1 MTSLKEL
8 AGKFLHT
15 LRKIYGVIMGKA
27 RSDAYEDDEQ
37 KLGRRTIEDGWLS
50 AKRDAVLGI
59 LCPWWPDV
67 GWQLTTART
76 REELRQAL
84 QPVKDHPNRQYIDR
98 LLRETNVTAGASE
111 IRQKRF
117 ALGLAVKHMHDA
129 QAKRNK
135 RVEECREIELA
146 MSQARSDQIE
156 FVQCE
161 FPKRRTACQDAQARS
176 LAAETKERILESEL
190 LDMEAAFS
198 QDELVV
204 FIKKGKYALH
214 PQNLANAMAGLPYGI
229 DVPFLGV
236 WQSHAR
242 CSKLDSS
249 ALPSVHYQAFEAIE
263 SIWERSKG
271 SPLSVFEFVQQEIK
285 ALPKTVLLEHPV
297 MGSQRVDNYV
307 KAKLCENWWYLQRA
321 IERSVQSHD
330 DPRPMHFIIASNFDK
345 FVNGPRTHADSAIAK
360 AASIC

>member
-1 MTSLKEL
+1 
-8 AGKFLHT
+8 
-15 LRKIYGVIMGKA
+15 MGKT
-27 RSDAYEDDEQ
+27 RSDAQEGDER
-37 KLGRRTIEDGWLS
+37 KLGRRTIKDGWLS

-98 LLRETNVTAGASE
+98 LLRETKVTAGASE
-111 IRQKRF
+111 IRQKRL
-117 ALGLAVKHMHDA
+117 AVGLAVEHMHDA
-129 QAKRNK
+129 QAKRNR

-146 MSQARSDQIE
+146 MSQLRPDQIE
-156 FVQCE
+156 FVHCE
-161 FPKRRTACQDAQARS
+161 FAKRRTACQHAQAQS

-198 QDELVV
+198 QDELLV

-214 PQNLANAMAGLPYGI
+214 PHNLANAMAGLPYGI

-249 ALPSVHYQAFEAIE
+249 ALPSSHYQVFETIQ
-263 SIWERSKG
+263 SIWERSKS
-271 SPLSVFEFVQQEIK
+271 SPLSVFEFFQQEIK
-285 ALPKTVLLEHPV
+285 ALPKTILLTHPA
-297 MGSQRVDNYV
+297 MGSQKVANYV

-321 IERSVQSHD
+321 IEKSLTTKD
-330 DPRPMHFIIASNFDK
+330 DPRPMHFVIASNFDK
-345 FVNGPRTHADSAIAK
+345 LIAEPRTFADSALAT
-360 AASIC
+360 AASICD